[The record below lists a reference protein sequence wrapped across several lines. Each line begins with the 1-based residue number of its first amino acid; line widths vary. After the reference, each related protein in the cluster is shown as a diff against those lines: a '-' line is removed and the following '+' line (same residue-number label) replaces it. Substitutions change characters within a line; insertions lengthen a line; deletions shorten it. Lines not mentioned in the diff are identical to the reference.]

1 VQSTAKV
8 EDSTTFNFLGSIKE
22 HVVSSHKEGLLAAG
36 LDLSHQD
43 TSVRPQDDLYR
54 HFNGG
59 WLKTA
64 VIPADRASDGA
75 FITLRIQSEARVREI
90 IEGATGS
97 DEATKI
103 SNIYKSFMDAD
114 AVNAKGGAPIAAE
127 LAEVDSISSLTDF
140 TSTLSKLEA
149 RGVSGIF
156 GTFIYADMK
165 DASTNI
171 LYLQQGGISLPDE
184 AYYREEKYA
193 DIRTAYV
200 AHIEA
205 MFTLAGV
212 SNPAENAAKVMA
224 LETSIASHH
233 WDQVKDRDATLTY
246 NKMNRTEVKALM
258 PAFDWELYLTD
269 GEIPSIVLDSV
280 IVQQP
285 SFFEGLGAILASF
298 DLEAWKAW
306 LQWHII
312 SGAAPYLSDEFTTE
326 NFAFFGKTL
335 SGTPELRER
344 WKRAVSMIEGSLGE
358 AVGKVYVQKYFPA
371 EAKARME
378 KLVANLIEA
387 YRISINELEWMS
399 PDTKVKALEKL
410 GKFRPKIGYPDKWRD
425 YSALQ
430 TTADDLYGNVGRV
443 VKFQRDH
450 ELSKIGK
457 PVDRDEWHMAPQTVN
472 AYYNPV
478 MNEIVFPAAIL
489 QPPFFGLNHDDAVNY
504 GGIGAVIGHEIGHG
518 FDDQGSKYDGDGALN
533 NWWTDADR
541 SAFEARTK
549 ALIAQYDVLTPEE
562 APDVTVNGAL
572 TIGENIGDLGGL
584 TIAYKAYQISLAGK
598 ASAVIDGMSGEQ
610 RLLLSWAQVWRAKVR
625 PEEMRRRVA
634 TDPHSPA
641 EFRCNQILKNF
652 TPFYEA
658 FEVTDNDALWL
669 EEQSRVQIW

>member
-1 VQSTAKV
+1 M
-8 EDSTTFNFLGSIKE
+8 
-22 HVVSSHKEGLLAAG
+22 SSSKEGLSAAG
-36 LDLSHQD
+36 LDFSNQD
-43 TSVRPQDDLYR
+43 QSVRPQDDLYR
-54 HFNGG
+54 HFNGS

-64 VIPADRASDGA
+64 VIPADRATDGA
-75 FITLRIQSEARVREI
+75 FMALRVQSEARVREI

-97 DEATKI
+97 EEATKI
-103 SNIYKSFMDAD
+103 AHIYKSFMDAD
-114 AVNAKGGAPIAAE
+114 AVNAKGGSPIAAE
-127 LAEVDSISSLTDF
+127 LALVDSISTITDF
-140 TSTLSKLEA
+140 ISTFSKLEA
-149 RGVSGIF
+149 RGTSGIF

-171 LYLQQGGISLPDE
+171 LYLAQGGISLPDE

-200 AHIEA
+200 AHITA

-212 SNPAENAAKVMA
+212 SDPAGNAAKVMA

-233 WDQVKDRDATLTY
+233 WDQVKNRDATLTY
-246 NKMNRTEVKALM
+246 NKMNRAEVTALM
-258 PAFDWELYLTD
+258 PVFDWELYLTD
-269 GEIPSIVLDSV
+269 GEIPAIVLDSV

-285 SFFEGLGAILASF
+285 SFFEGLGSILANF
-298 DLEAWKAW
+298 DAAAWKAW
-306 LQWHII
+306 LKWHII
-312 SGAAPYLSDEFTTE
+312 SGSAPYLTDDFTNE

-378 KLVANLIEA
+378 NLVANLIEA
-387 YRISINELEWMS
+387 YRVSINELAWMS

-425 YSALQ
+425 YSALK
-430 TTADDLYGNVGRV
+430 TTPDDLYGNVGRV

-457 PVDRDEWHMAPQTVN
+457 PVDRDEWFMAPQTGN

-489 QPPFFGLNHDDAVNY
+489 QAPFFGLDHDDAVNY

-541 SAFEARTK
+541 AAFEERTK
-549 ALIAQYDVLTPEE
+549 ALIAQYDALIPEE
-562 APDVTVNGAL
+562 APDVNVNGAL

-584 TIAYKAYQISLAGK
+584 TIAFKAYQISLQGK
-598 ASAVIDGMSGEQ
+598 PSPVIEGMSGEK
-610 RLLLSWAQVWRAKVR
+610 RLMLSWAQIWRAKVR
-625 PEEMRRRVA
+625 PEEMRRRIA

-652 TPFYEA
+652 TPFYQE
-658 FEVTDNDALWL
+658 FGVTEKDALWL
-669 EEQSRVQIW
+669 EEQARVQIW

>member
-1 VQSTAKV
+1 MSLNHQ
-8 EDSTTFNFLGSIKE
+8 NL
-22 HVVSSHKEGLLAAG
+22 SSAG
-36 LDLSHQD
+36 LDFSHHD
-43 TSVRPQDDLYR
+43 KSVRPQDDLYR
-54 HFNGG
+54 HFNGS

-64 VIPADRASDGA
+64 EIPADRASDGA
-75 FITLRIQSEARVREI
+75 FIKLRIQSEARVREI

-103 SNIYKSFMDAD
+103 AHIYASFMDDA
-114 AVNAKGGAPIAAE
+114 AVNTKGGAPIADE
-127 LAEVDSISSLTDF
+127 LAQVDSISGLTDF
-140 TSTLSKLEA
+140 ISILSKLEA
-149 RGVSGIF
+149 RGTSGIF

-205 MFTLAGV
+205 MFALAGV
-212 SNPAENAAKVMA
+212 SDPAGNAAKVMA

-246 NKMNRTEVKALM
+246 NKMNRNEVKALM
-258 PAFDWELYLTD
+258 PSFDWERYLTD
-269 GEIPSIVLDSV
+269 GEIPAIVLDSV

-285 SFFEGLGAILASF
+285 SFFEGLGSILASF
-298 DLEAWKAW
+298 DVDAWKAW
-306 LQWHII
+306 LKWHIV
-312 SGAAPYLSDEFTTE
+312 SGAAPYLSDDFTNE

-387 YRISINELEWMS
+387 YRISINELAWMS

-425 YSALQ
+425 YSELQ
-430 TTADDLYGNVGRV
+430 TTPDDLYGNVGRV

-450 ELSKIGK
+450 ELAKIGK

-489 QPPFFGLNHDDAVNY
+489 QPPFFGLDHDDAVNY
-504 GGIGAVIGHEIGHG
+504 GAIGAIIGHEIGHG

-533 NWWTDADR
+533 NWWTDSDR
-541 SAFEARTK
+541 AAFEERTK
-549 ALIAQYDVLTPEE
+549 ALIAQYDVLAPEE

-584 TIAYKAYQISLAGK
+584 AIAFKAYQISLAGK
-598 ASAVIDGMSGEQ
+598 PSPVIEGMSGEK
-610 RLLLSWAQVWRAKVR
+610 RLMLSWAQVWRAKVR
-625 PEEMRRRVA
+625 PEEMRRRIA
-634 TDPHSPA
+634 TDPHSPG

-652 TPFYEA
+652 TPFYEE
-658 FEVTDNDALWL
+658 FGVTDKDALWL

>member
-1 VQSTAKV
+1 M
-8 EDSTTFNFLGSIKE
+8 
-22 HVVSSHKEGLLAAG
+22 SSHKEGLLAAG

-75 FITLRIQSEARVREI
+75 FIALRIQSEARVREI

>member
-1 VQSTAKV
+1 M
-8 EDSTTFNFLGSIKE
+8 
-22 HVVSSHKEGLLAAG
+22 SSSYAGLTAAG
-36 LDLSHQD
+36 LDFSHQD
-43 TSVRPQDDLYR
+43 LSVRPQDDLYR
-54 HFNGG
+54 HFNGQ

-103 SNIYKSFMDAD
+103 SNIYKSFMDAA
-114 AVNAKGGAPIAAE
+114 AVNAKGGSPIAGE
-127 LAEVDSISSLTDF
+127 LAQVDSITSLTDF
-140 TSTLSKLEA
+140 VSTFSKLEA
-149 RGVSGIF
+149 RGTSGIF

-171 LYLQQGGISLPDE
+171 LYLVQGGISLPDE

-193 DIRTAYV
+193 DIRTAYL
-200 AHIEA
+200 AHITA
-205 MFTLAGV
+205 MFTLAKV
-212 SNPAENAAKVMA
+212 SNPADNAAKVMA
-224 LETSIASHH
+224 LETSLASHH
-233 WDQVKDRDATLTY
+233 WDQVKNRDATLTY
-246 NKMNRTEVKALM
+246 NKMDRAQVKALM
-258 PAFDWELYLTD
+258 PAFDWDLYLAE
-269 GEIPSIVLDSV
+269 GEIPGIVLDSV

-285 SFFEGLGAILASF
+285 SFFEGLGTILANF
-298 DLEAWKAW
+298 DVDAWKAW
-306 LQWHII
+306 LKWHII
-312 SGAAPYLSDEFTTE
+312 SGAAPYLSDEFTNE

-399 PDTKVKALEKL
+399 PETKVKALEKL

-430 TTADDLYGNVGRV
+430 TTPDDLYGNVGRV

-457 PVDRDEWHMAPQTVN
+457 PVDRDEWFMAPQTVN

-489 QPPFFGLNHDDAVNY
+489 QPPFFGLDHDDAVNY
-504 GGIGAVIGHEIGHG
+504 GAIGAVIGHEIGHG

-541 SAFEARTK
+541 TAFEERTK
-549 ALIAQYDVLTPEE
+549 ALIAQYDALIPEE
-562 APDVTVNGAL
+562 APDVHVNGAL

-584 TIAYKAYQISLAGK
+584 AIAFKAYQISLGGK
-598 ASAVIDGMSGEQ
+598 PSPVIDGMSGEK
-610 RLLLSWAQVWRAKVR
+610 RLMLSWAQVWRAKLR

-652 TPFYEA
+652 TPFYQE
-658 FEVTDNDALWL
+658 FGVTEKDALWL
-669 EEQSRVQIW
+669 EEQARVQIW

>member
-1 VQSTAKV
+1 M
-8 EDSTTFNFLGSIKE
+8 
-22 HVVSSHKEGLLAAG
+22 SSSKEGLSAAG
-36 LDLSHQD
+36 LDFSNQD
-43 TSVRPQDDLYR
+43 QSVRPQDDLYR
-54 HFNGG
+54 HFNGS

-64 VIPADRASDGA
+64 VIPADRATDGA
-75 FITLRIQSEARVREI
+75 FMALRVQSEARVREI

-103 SNIYKSFMDAD
+103 AHIYKSFMDAD
-114 AVNAKGGAPIAAE
+114 AVNAKGGSPIAAE
-127 LAEVDSISSLTDF
+127 LALVDSISTITDF
-140 TSTLSKLEA
+140 ISTFSKLEA
-149 RGVSGIF
+149 RGTSGIF

-171 LYLQQGGISLPDE
+171 LYLAQGGISLPDE

-200 AHIEA
+200 AHITA

-212 SNPAENAAKVMA
+212 SDPAGNAAKVMA

-233 WDQVKDRDATLTY
+233 WDQVKNRDATLTY
-246 NKMNRTEVKALM
+246 NKMNRAEVTALM
-258 PAFDWELYLTD
+258 PVFDWELYLTD
-269 GEIPSIVLDSV
+269 GEIPAIVLDSV

-285 SFFEGLGAILASF
+285 SFFEGLGSILANF
-298 DLEAWKAW
+298 DAAAWKAW
-306 LQWHII
+306 LKWHII
-312 SGAAPYLSDEFTTE
+312 SGSAPYLSDDFTKE

-378 KLVANLIEA
+378 NLVANLIEA
-387 YRISINELEWMS
+387 YRVSINELAWMS

-425 YSALQ
+425 FSALK
-430 TTADDLYGNVGRV
+430 TTPDDLYGNVGRV

-457 PVDRDEWHMAPQTVN
+457 PVDRDEWFMAPQTVN

-489 QPPFFGLNHDDAVNY
+489 QAPFFGLDHDDAVNY

-541 SAFEARTK
+541 AAFEERTK
-549 ALIAQYDVLTPEE
+549 ALIAQYDALIPEE
-562 APDVTVNGAL
+562 APDVNVNGAL

-584 TIAYKAYQISLAGK
+584 TIAFKAYQISLQGK
-598 ASAVIDGMSGEQ
+598 ISPVIEGMSGEK
-610 RLLLSWAQVWRAKVR
+610 RLMLSWAQIWRAKVR
-625 PEEMRRRVA
+625 PEEMRRRIA

-652 TPFYEA
+652 TPFYQE
-658 FEVTDNDALWL
+658 FGVTEKDALWL
-669 EEQSRVQIW
+669 EEQARVQIW

>member
-1 VQSTAKV
+1 VTV
-8 EDSTTFNFLGSIKE
+8 TNHDL
-22 HVVSSHKEGLLAAG
+22 SSAG
-36 LDLSHQD
+36 LDFSHQD
-43 TSVRPQDDLYR
+43 QSVRPQDDLYR
-54 HFNGG
+54 YFNGG

-75 FITLRIQSEARVREI
+75 FITLRVQSEARVREI

-103 SNIYKSFMDAD
+103 SNIYKSFMDVD
-114 AVNAKGGAPIAAE
+114 AVNAMSGAPIAAE
-127 LAEVDSISSLTDF
+127 LTEVDSITSLADF
-140 TSTLSKLEA
+140 TSTLAQLEA
-149 RGVSGIF
+149 KGTSGIF

-184 AYYREEKYA
+184 AYYRDEKYA
-193 DIRTAYV
+193 DIRTAFV
-200 AHIEA
+200 SHVQA

-212 SNPAENAAKVMA
+212 SDPAAKAAKVMA

-246 NKMNRTEVKALM
+246 NKMDRTQVKALM

-269 GEIPSIVLDSV
+269 GQIPSIVLDSV

-285 SFFEGLGAILASF
+285 SFFEGLGSILASF
-298 DLEAWKAW
+298 DPDTWKAW
-306 LQWHII
+306 LKWHII
-312 SGAAPYLSDEFTTE
+312 SGAAPYLSDEFAQE
-326 NFAFFGKTL
+326 SFDFFGKTL

-387 YRISINELEWMS
+387 YRVSINELEWMS
-399 PDTKVKALEKL
+399 PDTKLKALEKL

-450 ELSKIGK
+450 QLSKIGK

-489 QPPFFGLNHDDAVNY
+489 QPPFFGLEHDDAVNY
-504 GGIGAVIGHEIGHG
+504 GAIGAVIGHEIGHG

-533 NWWTDADR
+533 NWWTDSDR
-541 SAFEARTK
+541 AAFEERTK
-549 ALIAQYDVLTPEE
+549 ALIAQYDLLAPEE

-584 TIAYKAYQISLAGK
+584 TIAFKAYQISLGGK
-598 ASAVIDGMSGEQ
+598 PSPVIEGMSGEK
-610 RLLLSWAQVWRAKVR
+610 RLMLSWAQVWRSKLR
-625 PEEMRRRVA
+625 PEEMRRRIA

-652 TPFYEA
+652 TPFYKE
-658 FEVTDNDALWL
+658 FGVTEKDALWL

>member
-1 VQSTAKV
+1 
-8 EDSTTFNFLGSIKE
+8 
-22 HVVSSHKEGLLAAG
+22 
-36 LDLSHQD
+36 
-43 TSVRPQDDLYR
+43 
-54 HFNGG
+54 
-59 WLKTA
+59 
-64 VIPADRASDGA
+64 
-75 FITLRIQSEARVREI
+75 
-90 IEGATGS
+90 
-97 DEATKI
+97 
-103 SNIYKSFMDAD
+103 
-114 AVNAKGGAPIAAE
+114 
-127 LAEVDSISSLTDF
+127 
-140 TSTLSKLEA
+140 
-149 RGVSGIF
+149 
-156 GTFIYADMK
+156 MK
-165 DASTNI
+165 DASTTI

-193 DIRTAYV
+193 DIRIAYL
-200 AHIEA
+200 AHITA
-205 MFTLAGV
+205 MFALAKV

-246 NKMNRTEVKALM
+246 NKMNRTQVKALM
-258 PAFDWELYLTD
+258 PTFDWELYLSA
-269 GEIPSIVLDSV
+269 GEIPAIVLDSV

-285 SFFEGLGAILASF
+285 SFFEGLGTILASF
-298 DLEAWKAW
+298 DADAWKAW
-306 LQWHII
+306 LKWHII
-312 SGAAPYLSDEFTTE
+312 SGAAPYLSDEFTNE

-358 AVGKVYVQKYFPA
+358 AVGKVYVEKYFPA
-371 EAKARME
+371 EAKVRME
-378 KLVANLIEA
+378 NLVANLIEA
-387 YRISINELEWMS
+387 YRISINELAWMS

-425 YSALQ
+425 YSALK
-430 TTADDLYGNVGRV
+430 TTPDDLYGNVGRV

-489 QPPFFGLNHDDAVNY
+489 QPPFFGLDHDDAVNY

-533 NWWTDADR
+533 NWWTDSDR
-541 SAFEARTK
+541 AAFEERTK
-549 ALIAQYDVLTPEE
+549 ALIAQYDALIPEE
-562 APDVTVNGAL
+562 ATDVNVNGAL

-584 TIAYKAYQISLAGK
+584 TIAYKAYQISLGGK
-598 ASAVIDGMSGEQ
+598 PSPVIDGMSGEK
-610 RLLLSWAQVWRAKVR
+610 RLMLSWAQIWRAKVR
-625 PEEMRRRVA
+625 PEEMRRRIA

-652 TPFYEA
+652 TPFYEE
-658 FEVTDNDALWL
+658 FGVTDKDALWL

>member
-1 VQSTAKV
+1 
-8 EDSTTFNFLGSIKE
+8 LKE
-22 HVVSSHKEGLLAAG
+22 IYVSSSYAGLTAAG
-36 LDLSHQD
+36 LDFSHQD
-43 TSVRPQDDLYR
+43 LSVRPQDDLYR
-54 HFNGG
+54 HFNGQ

-103 SNIYKSFMDAD
+103 SNIYKSFMDAA
-114 AVNAKGGAPIAAE
+114 AVNAKGGSPIAGE
-127 LAEVDSISSLTDF
+127 LAQVDSITSLTDF
-140 TSTLSKLEA
+140 VSTFSKLEA
-149 RGVSGIF
+149 RGTSGIF

-171 LYLQQGGISLPDE
+171 LYLVQGGISLPDE

-193 DIRTAYV
+193 DIRTAYL
-200 AHIEA
+200 AHITA
-205 MFTLAGV
+205 MFTLAKV

-224 LETSIASHH
+224 LETSLASHH
-233 WDQVKDRDATLTY
+233 WDQVKNRDATLTY
-246 NKMNRTEVKALM
+246 NKMDRAQVKALM
-258 PAFDWELYLTD
+258 PAFDWDLYLAE
-269 GEIPSIVLDSV
+269 GEIPGIVLDSV

-285 SFFEGLGAILASF
+285 SFFEGLGTILANF
-298 DLEAWKAW
+298 DVDAWKAW
-306 LQWHII
+306 LKWHII
-312 SGAAPYLSDEFTTE
+312 SGAAPYLSDEFTDE

-378 KLVANLIEA
+378 KLVTNLIEA

-399 PDTKVKALEKL
+399 PETKVKALEKL

-430 TTADDLYGNVGRV
+430 TTPDDLYGNVGRV

-457 PVDRDEWHMAPQTVN
+457 PVDRDEWFMAPQTVN

-489 QPPFFGLNHDDAVNY
+489 QPPFFGLDHDDAVNY
-504 GGIGAVIGHEIGHG
+504 GAIGAVIGHEIGHG

-541 SAFEARTK
+541 AAFDERTK
-549 ALIAQYDVLTPEE
+549 ALIAQYDALIPEE
-562 APDVTVNGAL
+562 APDVHVNGAL

-584 TIAYKAYQISLAGK
+584 AIAFKAYQISLGGK
-598 ASAVIDGMSGEQ
+598 PSPVIDDMSGEK
-610 RLLLSWAQVWRAKVR
+610 RLMLSWAQVWRAKLR
-625 PEEMRRRVA
+625 PEEMRRRIA

-652 TPFYEA
+652 TPFYQE
-658 FEVTDNDALWL
+658 FGVTEKDALWL
-669 EEQSRVQIW
+669 EEQARVQIW

>member
-1 VQSTAKV
+1 
-8 EDSTTFNFLGSIKE
+8 
-22 HVVSSHKEGLLAAG
+22 
-36 LDLSHQD
+36 
-43 TSVRPQDDLYR
+43 
-54 HFNGG
+54 
-59 WLKTA
+59 
-64 VIPADRASDGA
+64 
-75 FITLRIQSEARVREI
+75 
-90 IEGATGS
+90 
-97 DEATKI
+97 
-103 SNIYKSFMDAD
+103 
-114 AVNAKGGAPIAAE
+114 
-127 LAEVDSISSLTDF
+127 
-140 TSTLSKLEA
+140 
-149 RGVSGIF
+149 
-156 GTFIYADMK
+156 
-165 DASTNI
+165 
-171 LYLQQGGISLPDE
+171 
-184 AYYREEKYA
+184 
-193 DIRTAYV
+193 
-200 AHIEA
+200 
-205 MFTLAGV
+205 
-212 SNPAENAAKVMA
+212 
-224 LETSIASHH
+224 
-233 WDQVKDRDATLTY
+233 
-246 NKMNRTEVKALM
+246 M

-269 GEIPSIVLDSV
+269 GEIPAIVLDSV

-285 SFFEGLGAILASF
+285 SFFEGLGTILASF
-298 DLEAWKAW
+298 DAAAWKAW
-306 LQWHII
+306 LKWHIV
-312 SGAAPYLSDEFTTE
+312 SGAAPYLSDDFTNE

-358 AVGKVYVQKYFPA
+358 AVGKVYVEKYFPA

-387 YRISINELEWMS
+387 YRISINELAWMS

-430 TTADDLYGNVGRV
+430 TTPDDLYGNVGRV

-489 QPPFFGLNHDDAVNY
+489 QPPFFGLDHDDAVNY
-504 GGIGAVIGHEIGHG
+504 GAIGAVIGHEIGHG

-541 SAFEARTK
+541 AAFEERTK
-549 ALIAQYDVLTPEE
+549 ALITQYDALIPEE

-584 TIAYKAYQISLAGK
+584 AIAFKAYQISLDGK
-598 ASAVIDGMSGEQ
+598 PSPVIEGMSGEK
-610 RLLLSWAQVWRAKVR
+610 RLMLSWAQVWRAKVR
-625 PEEMRRRVA
+625 PEEMRRRIA

-652 TPFYEA
+652 APFYQE
-658 FEVTDNDALWL
+658 FGVTDKDALWL

>member
-1 VQSTAKV
+1 
-8 EDSTTFNFLGSIKE
+8 
-22 HVVSSHKEGLLAAG
+22 
-36 LDLSHQD
+36 
-43 TSVRPQDDLYR
+43 
-54 HFNGG
+54 
-59 WLKTA
+59 
-64 VIPADRASDGA
+64 
-75 FITLRIQSEARVREI
+75 
-90 IEGATGS
+90 
-97 DEATKI
+97 
-103 SNIYKSFMDAD
+103 MDAA
-114 AVNAKGGAPIAAE
+114 AVNAKGGSPIASE
-127 LAEVDSISSLTDF
+127 LAQVDSISSLTDF
-140 TSTLSKLEA
+140 VSTFSKLEA
-149 RGVSGIF
+149 RGTSGIF

-171 LYLQQGGISLPDE
+171 LYLVQGGLSLPDE

-193 DIRTAYV
+193 DIRTAYL
-200 AHIEA
+200 AHITA
-205 MFTLAGV
+205 MFTLAKV
-212 SNPAENAAKVMA
+212 SNPADNAAKVMA
-224 LETSIASHH
+224 LETSLASHH
-233 WDQVKDRDATLTY
+233 WDQVKNRDATLTY
-246 NKMNRTEVKALM
+246 NKMDRAQVKALM
-258 PAFDWELYLTD
+258 PAFDWDLYLAE
-269 GEIPSIVLDSV
+269 GEIPGIVLDSV

-285 SFFEGLGAILASF
+285 SFFEGLGTILANF
-298 DLEAWKAW
+298 DVDAWKAW
-306 LQWHII
+306 LKWHII
-312 SGAAPYLSDEFTTE
+312 SGAAPYLSDELVNE

-358 AVGKVYVQKYFPA
+358 AVGKIYVQKYFPA

-399 PDTKVKALEKL
+399 PETKVKALEKL

-430 TTADDLYGNVGRV
+430 TTSDDLYGNVGRV

-457 PVDRDEWHMAPQTVN
+457 PVDRDEWFMAPQTVN

-489 QPPFFGLNHDDAVNY
+489 QPPFFGLDHDDSVNY

-541 SAFEARTK
+541 AAFEERTK
-549 ALIAQYDVLTPEE
+549 ALIAQYDSLIPDE

-584 TIAYKAYQISLAGK
+584 TIAYKAYLISLAGK
-598 ASAVIDGMSGEQ
+598 PSPVIDGFSGEQ
-610 RLLLSWAQVWRAKVR
+610 RLLLSWAQIWRAKVR
-625 PEEMRRRVA
+625 PEEMRRRIA

-658 FEVTDNDALWL
+658 FGVTDKDALWL
-669 EEQSRVQIW
+669 DEQSRVQIW

>member
-1 VQSTAKV
+1 M
-8 EDSTTFNFLGSIKE
+8 
-22 HVVSSHKEGLLAAG
+22 SSHNEGLLAAG

-43 TSVRPQDDLYR
+43 TSIRPQDDLYR
-54 HFNGG
+54 HFNGS

-127 LAEVDSISSLTDF
+127 LADVDSISSLTDF

-193 DIRTAYV
+193 DIRTAFV
-200 AHIEA
+200 AHVEA

-212 SNPAENAAKVMA
+212 SNPAQNAAKVMA

-246 NKMNRTEVKALM
+246 NKMNRAEVKALM
-258 PAFDWELYLTD
+258 PAFDWELYLTA

-285 SFFEGLGAILASF
+285 SFFEGLGTILAGF
-298 DLEAWKAW
+298 DLDAWKAW
-306 LQWHII
+306 LKWHII
-312 SGAAPYLSDEFTTE
+312 SGAAPYLSDDFTNE

-387 YRISINELEWMS
+387 YRVSINELEWMS

-489 QPPFFGLNHDDAVNY
+489 QPPFFGLDHDDAVNY
-504 GGIGAVIGHEIGHG
+504 GAIGAVIGHEIGHG

-541 SAFEARTK
+541 AAFEARTK
-549 ALIAQYDVLTPEE
+549 ALIAQYDELSPEE

-598 ASAVIDGMSGEQ
+598 PSTVIDGMSGEQ
-610 RLLLSWAQVWRAKVR
+610 RLLLSWAQVWRAKLR
-625 PEEMRRRVA
+625 PEEMRRRIA

-652 TPFYEA
+652 TPFYDA
-658 FEVTDNDALWL
+658 FGVTEKDALWL
-669 EEQSRVQIW
+669 AEQSRVQIW

>member
-1 VQSTAKV
+1 
-8 EDSTTFNFLGSIKE
+8 
-22 HVVSSHKEGLLAAG
+22 
-36 LDLSHQD
+36 
-43 TSVRPQDDLYR
+43 VRPQDDLYR

-64 VIPADRASDGA
+64 VIPADRATDGA
-75 FITLRIQSEARVREI
+75 FMALRVQSEARVREI
-90 IEGATGS
+90 IEGASGS

-103 SNIYKSFMDAD
+103 AHIYKSFMDSA
-114 AVNAKGGAPIAAE
+114 AVNAKGCSPIAAE
-127 LAEVDSISSLTDF
+127 LALVDSISTIADF
-140 TSTLSKLEA
+140 ISTFSQLEA
-149 RGVSGIF
+149 RGTSGIF

-171 LYLQQGGISLPDE
+171 LYLAQGGISLPDE

-193 DIRTAYV
+193 EIRTAYL
-200 AHIEA
+200 AHITA
-205 MFTLAGV
+205 MFTLAKV

-224 LETSIASHH
+224 LETSIAGHH
-233 WDQVKDRDATLTY
+233 WDQVKNRDATLTY

-258 PAFDWELYLTD
+258 PAFDWEHYLAAGD
-269 GEIPSIVLDSV
+269 IPAIVLDSV

-285 SFFEGLGAILASF
+285 SFFEGLGAILANF
-298 DLEAWKAW
+298 DADAWKAW
-306 LQWHII
+306 LKWHIV
-312 SGAAPYLSDEFTTE
+312 SGSAPYLSDEFSNE

-387 YRISINELEWMS
+387 YRGSINELAWMS
-399 PDTKVKALEKL
+399 PETKVKALEKL

-430 TTADDLYGNVGRV
+430 TTPDDLYGNVGRV

-457 PVDRDEWHMAPQTVN
+457 PVDRDEWFMAPQTVN

-489 QPPFFGLNHDDAVNY
+489 QPPFFGLDHDDAVNY

-541 SAFEARTK
+541 AAFEERTK
-549 ALIAQYDVLTPEE
+549 ALIAQYDALIPEE
-562 APDVTVNGAL
+562 APDVNVNGAL

-598 ASAVIDGMSGEQ
+598 PSPVIDGMSGEK
-610 RLLLSWAQVWRAKVR
+610 RLMLSWAQIWRAKVR
-625 PEEMRRRVA
+625 PEEMRRRIA

-652 TPFYEA
+652 TPFYEE
-658 FEVTDNDALWL
+658 FGVTDKDALWL
-669 EEQSRVQIW
+669 EEQARVQIW

>member
-1 VQSTAKV
+1 M
-8 EDSTTFNFLGSIKE
+8 
-22 HVVSSHKEGLLAAG
+22 SSSKEGLSAAG
-36 LDLSHQD
+36 LDFSNQD
-43 TSVRPQDDLYR
+43 QSVRPQDDLYR
-54 HFNGG
+54 HFNGS

-64 VIPADRASDGA
+64 VIPADRATDGA
-75 FITLRIQSEARVREI
+75 FMALRVQSEARVREI

-97 DEATKI
+97 EEATKI
-103 SNIYKSFMDAD
+103 AHIYKSFMDAD
-114 AVNAKGGAPIAAE
+114 AVNAKGGSPIAAE
-127 LAEVDSISSLTDF
+127 LALVDSISTITDF
-140 TSTLSKLEA
+140 ISTFSKLEA
-149 RGVSGIF
+149 RGTSGIF

-171 LYLQQGGISLPDE
+171 LYLAQGGISLPDE

-200 AHIEA
+200 AHITA

-212 SNPAENAAKVMA
+212 SDPAGNAAKVMA

-233 WDQVKDRDATLTY
+233 WDQVKNRDATLTY
-246 NKMNRTEVKALM
+246 NKMNRAEVTALM
-258 PAFDWELYLTD
+258 PVFDWELYLTD
-269 GEIPSIVLDSV
+269 GEIPAIVLDSV

-285 SFFEGLGAILASF
+285 SFFEGLGSILANF
-298 DLEAWKAW
+298 DAAAWKAW
-306 LQWHII
+306 LKWHII
-312 SGAAPYLSDEFTTE
+312 SGSAPYLSDDFTKE

-378 KLVANLIEA
+378 NLVANLIEA
-387 YRISINELEWMS
+387 YRVSINELAWMS

-425 YSALQ
+425 YSALK
-430 TTADDLYGNVGRV
+430 TTPGDLYGNVGRV

-457 PVDRDEWHMAPQTVN
+457 PVDRDEWFMAPQTVN

-489 QPPFFGLNHDDAVNY
+489 QAPFFGLDHDDAVNY

-541 SAFEARTK
+541 AAFEERTK
-549 ALIAQYDVLTPEE
+549 ALIAQYDALIPEE
-562 APDVTVNGAL
+562 APDVNVNGAL

-584 TIAYKAYQISLAGK
+584 TIAFKAYQISLQGK
-598 ASAVIDGMSGEQ
+598 ISPVIEGMSGEK
-610 RLLLSWAQVWRAKVR
+610 RLMLSWAQIWRAKVR
-625 PEEMRRRVA
+625 PEEMRRRIA

-652 TPFYEA
+652 TPFYQE
-658 FEVTDNDALWL
+658 FGVTEKDALWL

>member
-1 VQSTAKV
+1 
-8 EDSTTFNFLGSIKE
+8 
-22 HVVSSHKEGLLAAG
+22 VSNKSLSGAG
-36 LDLSHQD
+36 LDFSHQD

-59 WLKTA
+59 WLKSA
-64 VIPADRASDGA
+64 EIPADRASDGA
-75 FITLRIQSEARVREI
+75 FIALRIQSEARVREI

-103 SNIYKSFMDAD
+103 SNIYKSFMDAA
-114 AVNAKGGAPIAAE
+114 AVNAKGGSPIAGE
-127 LAEVDSISSLTDF
+127 LAQVDSISSLTDF
-140 TSTLSKLEA
+140 VSTFSKLEA
-149 RGVSGIF
+149 RGTSGIF

-171 LYLQQGGISLPDE
+171 LYLVQGGISLPDE
-184 AYYREEKYA
+184 AYYSEEKYA
-193 DIRTAYV
+193 DMRTAYLS
-200 AHIEA
+200 HIEA

-233 WDQVKDRDATLTY
+233 WDQVKNRDATLTY
-246 NKMNRTEVKALM
+246 NKMDRAQVKALM
-258 PAFDWELYLTD
+258 PAFDWELYLSE
-269 GEIPSIVLDSV
+269 GEIPGVVLDSV

-285 SFFEGLGAILASF
+285 SFFEGLGALLANF
-298 DLEAWKAW
+298 DVDAWKAW
-306 LQWHII
+306 LKWHII
-312 SGAAPYLSDEFTTE
+312 SGAAPYLSDDFTNE
-326 NFAFFGKTL
+326 NFAFFGKVL

-430 TTADDLYGNVGRV
+430 TTSDDLYGNVGRV

-457 PVDRDEWHMAPQTVN
+457 PVDRDEWLMAPQTVN

-489 QPPFFGLNHDDAVNY
+489 QPPFFGLDHDDAVNY
-504 GGIGAVIGHEIGHG
+504 GAIGAVIGHEIGHG

-541 SAFEARTK
+541 AAFEERTK
-549 ALIAQYDVLTPEE
+549 ALIEQYDALIPEE
-562 APDVTVNGAL
+562 APDVNVNGAL

-584 TIAYKAYQISLAGK
+584 AIAYKAYQISLQGK
-598 ASAVIDGMSGEQ
+598 PSPVIEGMSGEK
-610 RLLLSWAQVWRAKVR
+610 RLMLSWAQVWRAKVR
-625 PEEMRRRVA
+625 PEEMRRRIA
-634 TDPHSPA
+634 IDPHSPA

-652 TPFYEA
+652 TPFYEE
-658 FEVTDNDALWL
+658 FGVTDKDALWL
-669 EEQSRVQIW
+669 EEQARVQIW

>member
-1 VQSTAKV
+1 MSLSK
-8 EDSTTFNFLGSIKE
+8 
-22 HVVSSHKEGLLAAG
+22 AG
-36 LDLSHQD
+36 LDFTHKDS
-43 TSVRPQDDLYR
+43 SVRPQDDLYR
-54 HFNGG
+54 HFNGQ

-64 VIPADRASDGA
+64 VIPADRATDGA

-114 AVNAKGGAPIAAE
+114 TVNAKGCSPIAGE
-127 LAEVDSISSLTDF
+127 LAEVDSITSLQDF

-149 RGVSGIF
+149 RGLSGIF
-156 GTFIYADMK
+156 GSFIYADMK

-171 LYLQQGGISLPDE
+171 MYLQQGGISLPDE

-193 DIRTAYV
+193 DIRTAFV
-200 AHIEA
+200 AHIA
-205 MFTLAGV
+205 KIFDLAGV
-212 SNPAENAAKVMA
+212 PNGADLAAKVIA

-246 NKMNRTEVKALM
+246 NKMSRAEVTALM
-258 PAFDWELYLTD
+258 SAFDWNLYLTD
-269 GEIPSIVLDSV
+269 GEIPAVVLDSV

-285 SFFEGLGAILASF
+285 SFFEGLNSILAAF
-298 DLEAWKAW
+298 DCEVWKAW
-306 LQWHII
+306 MKWRII
-312 SGAAPYLSDEFTTE
+312 SGAAPYLSDELVNE

-358 AVGKVYVQKYFPA
+358 AVGKVYVQRYFPA

-378 KLVANLIEA
+378 MLVANLIEA
-387 YRISINELEWMS
+387 YRVSINELAWMS
-399 PDTKVKALEKL
+399 PETKEKALEKL

-430 TTADDLYGNVGRV
+430 TTPDDLYGNVGRV
-443 VKFQRDH
+443 IKFQRDH

-489 QPPFFGLNHDDAVNY
+489 QPPFFGLDHDDAVNY

-533 NWWTDADR
+533 NWWTDSDR
-541 SAFEARTK
+541 AAFEERTK
-549 ALIAQYDVLTPEE
+549 ALIAQYDALKPEE
-562 APDVTVNGAL
+562 APDVNVNGAL

-584 TIAYKAYQISLAGK
+584 TIAYKAYQISLGGK
-598 ASAVIDGMSGEQ
+598 PSPVIEGLSGEQ
-610 RLLLSWAQVWRAKVR
+610 RLMLSWAQVWRAKVR
-625 PEEMRRRVA
+625 PEEMRRRIA

-641 EFRCNQILKNF
+641 EFRCNQIVKNF

-658 FEVTDNDALWL
+658 FGVTENDALWL
-669 EEQSRVQIW
+669 DEQSRVQIW